1 MPAWNYIIVGG
12 GSAGAVLAARLS
24 EDPKCSVLLLEAG
37 PDYRAAD
44 TPKEFRDRTKGLGL
58 ALEAPRNDLNPD
70 FYWQGITATRAAG
83 QQPFPYRRGRG
94 LGGSS
99 TVNGLYAIRGV
110 PDDFV
115 EWERLGAVG
124 WSPETML
131 AAYCRI
137 EDEHD
142 FPRSPHHGKDGPTPV
157 YREPEAG
164 WGGVDRALRAAAMDA
179 GHPWHPDHN
188 EPRATGVSPMAMNIR
203 NGQRVGTNHAYIDPA
218 RGRPNLTIRGGVLAD
233 RVTFEGTTATGVVD
247 ADGAAHGLLHGG
259 EVILSAGS
267 CGSPAIL
274 MRSGIGRVEDLA
286 EAGVRQVADLPV
298 GRGAQD
304 HAVTFVELP
313 VRPEAQTCVANRPT
327 NVVLRYSSGFPGSR
341 TNDMMIMAT
350 NHNYWFGKET
360 AGLAV
365 SLEQP
370 LSRGRML
377 LRSADP
383 HADPHFELNLLSD
396 PLDMARVKD
405 GLDRARR
412 LMEHQAF
419 QSIATG
425 PATWPRDD
433 GEIQASVKDTMHL
446 TSTVR
451 MGDRESPDTVVDPQC
466 RVLGMEGLRVVDAS
480 IMPTVVSANTYLTVL
495 ALADEFTQRLL
506 RERDTLA
513 TAYEGRA

>member
-1 MPAWNYIIVGG
+1 MSDWNYIIVGG
-12 GSAGAVLAARLS
+12 GTAGAVLAARLS
-24 EDPKCSVLLLEAG
+24 EDPECSVLVLEAG

-58 ALEAPRNDLNPD
+58 ALEAPRTDLNPD
-70 FYWQGITATRAAG
+70 FYWHGITATRAAG
-83 QQPFPYRRGRG
+83 QQAFPYRRGRG

-110 PDDFV
+110 PDDFT
-115 EWERLGAVG
+115 EWVRLGALG
-124 WSPETML
+124 WDPETML
-131 AAYCRI
+131 AAYKRI

-142 FPRSPHHGKDGPTPV
+142 FPGADHHGQGGPTPV
-157 YREPEAG
+157 YREPDSG
-164 WGGVDRALRAAAMDA
+164 WGGVDLALRTAALDA
-179 GHPWHPDHN
+179 GYPWSPDHN
-188 EPRATGVSPMAMNIR
+188 DPGSTGVSPMAMNIR
-203 NGQRVGTNHAYIDPA
+203 EGLRVGTNHAYVEPIRD
-218 RGRPNLTIRGGVLAD
+218 RPNLVIQGDTLVD
-233 RVTFEGTTATGVVD
+233 RVEMEGTNVVGVFD
-247 ADGAAHGLLHGG
+247 AQGSFHGLRTEG
-259 EVILSAGS
+259 EVILCAGS
-267 CGSPAIL
+267 CVSPAIL
-274 MRSGIGRVEDLA
+274 MRSGIGRAQDLD
-286 EAGVRQVADLPV
+286 EAGIQQRVDLPV

-304 HAVTFVELP
+304 HPVAFVELP
-313 VRPEAQTCVANRPT
+313 VLPSAQTCVANRPT
-327 NVVLRYSSGFPGSR
+327 NIVLRYSSGFPGSR

-370 LSRGRML
+370 LSRGRMS

-383 HADPHFELNLLSD
+383 HADPHFDLDLLSD
-396 PLDMARVKD
+396 PLDLARVRD

-425 PATWPRDD
+425 PAVLPLDD
-433 GEIQASVKDTMHL
+433 GEIFASVKDTMHL

-451 MGDRESPDTVVDPQC
+451 MGHPESPDTVVDPDC
-466 RVLGMEGLRVVDAS
+466 RVLGVGRLRVVDAS

-495 ALADEFTQRLL
+495 ALADEFAQRLL
-506 RERDTLA
+506 QERKPLA
-513 TAYEGRA
+513 TTHEGRS